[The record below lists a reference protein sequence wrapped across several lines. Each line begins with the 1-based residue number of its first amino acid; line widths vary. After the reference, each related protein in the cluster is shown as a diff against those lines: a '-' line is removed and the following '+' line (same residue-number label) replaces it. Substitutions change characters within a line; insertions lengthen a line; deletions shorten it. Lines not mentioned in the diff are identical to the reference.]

1 MQPRTGTQASVSAG
15 SSDRCE
21 RWLRQSG
28 FLDGCF
34 SNPSAHTPAHTH
46 FGGLMERQSLMW
58 WVWDGAWGRVQS
70 LPFHCAP
77 VDAQPP
83 AQAALSTGLFRSAAR
98 ERLQHATLAVRLGRA
113 GAPTSSP

>member
-58 WVWDGAWGRVQS
+58 WVWDGAGVGSRA
-70 LPFHCAP
+70 C
-77 VDAQPP
+77 
-83 AQAALSTGLFRSAAR
+83 LSTAPRSMR
-98 ERLQHATLAVRLGRA
+98 
-113 GAPTSSP
+113 SPRPRPR